1 MMKKVIVLLIF
12 IASLLHAE
20 SIKFTKDDRCL
31 IRQVMVYKEPRWVA
45 KVVTIQDKP
54 VYLSS
59 PKSMFEYIFNAPR
72 WPRLGALN
80 INDMKSIKVTDFKTL
95 EAIDA
100 KTAYYVYGSNQTSPG
115 GDDLVP
121 FASKSD
127 AEAYMKSNNGKRIL
141 RFSEISIALVNLING
156 RI

>member
-1 MMKKVIVLLIF
+1 MKNKLLLSVLFGVMLQAQGIDVG
-12 IASLLHAE
+12 
-20 SIKFTKDDRCL
+20 KDAICL
-31 IRQVMVYKEPRWVA
+31 IRKVQVYKEPKWIA
-45 KVVTIQDKP
+45 KVVTLQDKS

-59 PKSMFEYIFNAPR
+59 PKSMFEYIQNAQK
-72 WPRLGALN
+72 WPELGALN
-80 INDMKSIKVTDFKTL
+80 ENDMKSIEVTDFNTL
-95 EAIDA
+95 NAIDA

-121 FASKSD
+121 FATQSD

-141 RFSEISIALVNLING
+141 RFSEIKNSLIRLLNG

>member
-1 MMKKVIVLLIF
+1 MKKILLLSVF
-12 IASLLHAE
+12 ILSLLHAQN
-20 SIKFTKDDRCL
+20 IKVDKDALCL
-31 IRQVMVYKEPRWVA
+31 IRKVKVYKEPRWVA
-45 KVVTIQDKP
+45 KVVTIQDKS

-59 PKSMFEYIFNAPR
+59 PKSMFEYIFTASR
-72 WPRLGALN
+72 WPELGALN
-80 INDMKSIKVTDFKTL
+80 IDDMKSIQVTDFKTL
-95 EAIDA
+95 DAIDA

-121 FASKSD
+121 FATKAE

-141 RFSEISIALVNLING
+141 RFSEIKISLINLING